1 MWIALG
7 TEGGRL
13 ACWKLEDVLESDA
26 TLMPDLRLR
35 PVPDCLCPAL
45 RPTFN
50 PYSDKVEVSLVRK
63 GLQGMRLSGTKTSRE
78 KSL

>member
-1 MWIALG
+1 
-7 TEGGRL
+7 
-13 ACWKLEDVLESDA
+13 
-26 TLMPDLRLR
+26 MPDLRLR

-63 GLQGMRLSGTKTSRE
+63 GLRGVRLSGTKIVARNHYKVEFNYRKLDT
-78 KSL
+78 